1 MPINTGYDEKEKKNF
16 IRWGHQ
22 KKYYFTNPHSLK
34 LAKLKAIQQMKAIY
48 SSGYR

>member
-1 MPINTGYDEKEKKNF
+1 MPLTTGYDEKGKF

-22 KKYYFTNPHSLK
+22 KKYYYTNPHSFK
-34 LAKLKAIQQMKAIY
+34 LARLKTIQQMKAIY